1 MISCVKAKHFGLAQ
15 DVAAMYALLLE
26 GMHTKRVDLE
36 LISTQA

>member
-26 GMHTKRVDLE
+26 GTHTKRVDLE
-36 LISTQA
+36 MISTQA